1 MKTHLIIFIL
11 VLISFPIT
19 AQTNLYENP
28 DFDRIARR
36 HKIIGI
42 IPFKTTVTLRP
53 KQMKDIT
60 TEQLDRMEKSEGES
74 IQHAMY
80 SWFLKRE
87 KRGEL
92 TVKVQNPT
100 TTNAKLLK
108 AGLTADNFAEHT
120 PDEIAK
126 IMEVDAVIMGTF
138 ETDKPMSEGASL
150 ALGALFGFWGNTNK
164 AVINLSIHNGADGE
178 LLINYN
184 KGVSGSLG
192 SSTEDL
198 INTLMR
204 KASRRISYSK

>member
-1 MKTHLIIFIL
+1 MKNRISIF
-11 VLISFPIT
+11 VLSFISISIF

-28 DFDRIARR
+28 DFDKIVKR
-36 HKIIGI
+36 HKVIGI
-42 IPFKTTVTLRP
+42 IPFKASVTLRP

-60 TEQLDRMEKSEGES
+60 PEQLDRMEKSEGES
-74 IQHAMY
+74 IQDAMY

-92 TVKVQNPT
+92 TVKVQTPA

-108 AGLTADNFAEHT
+108 AGLSPDNFAEHT

-138 ETDKPMSEGASL
+138 ETNKPMSEGASI
-150 ALGALFGFWGNTNK
+150 ALGAIFGVWGNTNK
-164 AVINLSIHNGADGE
+164 AVINLSIYNADDGQ
-178 LLINYN
+178 LLVNYN
-184 KGVSGSLG
+184 KGVTGSLG

-204 KASRRISYSK
+204 KASRRIAYAK

>member
-1 MKTHLIIFIL
+1 MKNRISIF
-11 VLISFPIT
+11 VLSFISISIF

-28 DFDRIARR
+28 DFDKIVKR
-36 HKIIGI
+36 HKVIGI
-42 IPFKTTVTLRP
+42 IPFKASVTLRP

-60 TEQLDRMEKSEGES
+60 PEQLDRMEKSEGES
-74 IQHAMY
+74 IQDAMY

-92 TVKVQNPT
+92 TVKVQTPA

-108 AGLTADNFAEHT
+108 AGLSPDNFAEHT

-138 ETDKPMSEGASL
+138 ETNKPMSEGASI
-150 ALGALFGFWGNTNK
+150 ALGAIFGVWGNTNK
-164 AVINLSIHNGADGE
+164 AVINLSIYNADDGQ
-178 LLINYN
+178 LLVNYN
-184 KGVSGSLG
+184 KGVTGSLG

-204 KASRRISYSK
+204 KASRRIAYTK